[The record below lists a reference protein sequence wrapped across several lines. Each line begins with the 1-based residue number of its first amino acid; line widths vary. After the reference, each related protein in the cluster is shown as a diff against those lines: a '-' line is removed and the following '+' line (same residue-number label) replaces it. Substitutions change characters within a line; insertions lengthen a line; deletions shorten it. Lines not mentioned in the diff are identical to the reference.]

1 MNYKLALLKKSHYSR
16 KIEENIGNL
25 RNTWKVLKQAMG
37 QDNKTNAIDKILHNN
52 QEISEDDEEAKVCNE
67 HFTAVGQKLA
77 GSHLL
82 VEESTDDSPT
92 ANITPTKTKFKF
104 GCITIAQIEKVITV
118 LGAFVSILNW
128 EPAELFRKS
137 DVDPAD

>member
-1 MNYKLALLKKSHYSR
+1 MNYKLALLKKSYYSR
-16 KIEENIGNL
+16 KIKENL

-37 QDNKTNAIDKILHNN
+37 QGNKTNAIDKIFYNN

-77 GSHLL
+77 GGHLL
-82 VEESTDDSPT
+82 VEESTDDSPA

-104 GCITIAQIEKVITV
+104 GCI
-118 LGAFVSILNW
+118 
-128 EPAELFRKS
+128 
-137 DVDPAD
+137 